1 MTKTILAAVV
11 VTFITALNPTDALSL
26 SHEIDV
32 SIFPP
37 DKSLRATDIIRL
49 APEEIADGEVRFLI
63 NRSMTVEDIRA
74 DIGVE
79 RWYTEEDVDPGL
91 FKPDADSSDLEFIG
105 RSKGIFIAFPEGAP
119 ADDPVSVEIE
129 YSGVLYDSIQA
140 PAEAYAK
147 GFGTTTGLIEDRGV
161 FLTNESLWYPFQFGT
176 MFTFVITADVPYDW
190 MPVSQG
196 DLRDEWIATVDS
208 EDRLFTVW
216 SEPNPT
222 PEIYLVAG
230 KYYRHEEFHDGTWV
244 MTYTY
249 EQSDSLSRV
258 YLDATKR
265 YIGMYERLI
274 GDYPFGKFALVENF
288 WQTGYGMPSFTF
300 LGNKVI
306 RLPFIVRTSYG
317 HEILHNWWGN
327 SVYVDYATGNW
338 CEGLT
343 TYGADYLYK
352 EQMSPEEARDYRHHT
367 LIAFNNYVS
376 EAEDFPLSDFHERHD
391 AASQSVGYGKSLMVY
406 HMLRK
411 SLGDSL
417 FWESLREFYEG
428 SRFTIASWNDLAEA
442 FDEVSGQD
450 LAWFFDQW
458 TSRTGFPAVR
468 LTDPGFSGED
478 GDYLTG
484 FTLEQDSPAFIV
496 DLPVVIETA
505 TGTENILVRLSD
517 ADSTYTVP
525 TTMQPVSIAIDPEY
539 DTFRK
544 LYMEEIPITLGAMF
558 GQDEVV
564 AVIGSDEADT
574 TKAIYRAIAAAWGLA
589 DRTYDETG
597 FDSQMISQEHVWLLG
612 RGGLLSDV
620 LGSGQVDIGID
631 GETAM
636 IANQALPMAGSTL
649 ISAFRNPQ
657 DESLTVGIVIS
668 EDVETLQSLAPRIPH
683 YSKYSYLGFV
693 GRRPALRG
701 VWKAKQSPLRAELKM
716 RSDDD

>member
-1 MTKTILAAVV
+1 MKMTKMILVASALTIV
-11 VTFITALNPTDALSL
+11 TALNPTVALPL
-26 SHEIDV
+26 SHEITV

-37 DKSLRATDIIRL
+37 DKSLRATDVIRL
-49 APEEIADGEVRFLI
+49 APEEIEDGEVRFLI
-63 NRSMTVEDIRA
+63 NKDLTVESIRA

-79 RWYTEEDVDPGL
+79 RWYTEEDVDPGV
-91 FKPDADSSDLEFIG
+91 FKADADSEDLELLG
-105 RSKGIFIAFPEGAP
+105 RSKGIFIVFPEGTC
-119 ADDPVSVEIE
+119 ADGPVSVEIE
-129 YSGVLYDSIQA
+129 YAGVLYDSIQA

-161 FLTNESLWYPFQFGT
+161 FLTNESLWYPFQFDK
-176 MFTFVITADVPYDW
+176 MFRFVIRADVPYDW

-208 EDRLFTVW
+208 EDRVFTVW

-230 KYYRHEEFHDGTWV
+230 KYYRHEEYHDGVWV
-244 MTYTY
+244 MTYTF

-265 YIGMYERLI
+265 YIDMYEGLI

-288 WQTGYGMPSFTF
+288 WQTGYGMPSFTL
-300 LGNKVI
+300 LGSKVI
-306 RLPFIVRTSYG
+306 RLPFIVHTSYG

-352 EQMSPEEARDYRHHT
+352 EQMSAEEARDYRHHT

-376 EAEDFPLSDFHERHD
+376 DAEDFPLSDFHERHD

-417 FWESLREFYEG
+417 FWESLRQFYEK
-428 SRFTIASWNDLAEA
+428 SKFTIASWSDLAA
-442 FDEVSGQD
+442 TFGEVSGQD

-468 LTDPGFSGED
+468 LTDPGYSEED
-478 GDYLTG
+478 GDYSVS
-484 FTLEQDSPAFIV
+484 FTLEQDAPIFVI
-496 DLPVVIETA
+496 DLSVVIETLD
-505 TGTENILVRLSD
+505 GTENALVRVSGS
-517 ADSTYTVP
+517 DSTYTVETSALP
-525 TTMQPVSIAIDPEY
+525 MSIAIDPDY
-539 DTFRK
+539 DTFRR
-544 LYMEEIPITLGAMF
+544 LYTEEIPITLGAMF
-558 GQDEVV
+558 GQDEVI
-564 AVIGSDEADT
+564 AVIGSEEADT
-574 TKAIYRAIAAAWGLA
+574 TKSVYRAVAAAWGLA
-589 DRTYDETG
+589 DLTYDETG
-597 FDSQMISQEHVWLLG
+597 FDASRLAKEHVWLLG
-612 RGGLLSDV
+612 RGTLLTGV
-620 LGSGQVDIGID
+620 LGSDHVDITVD

-636 IANQALPMAGSTL
+636 IAGSELPLAGGTL

-668 EDVETLQSLAPRIPH
+668 QDVETLQSLAPRIPH
-683 YSKYSYLGFV
+683 YSKYSYLGFTG
-693 GRRPALRG
+693 GRPTLRG
-701 VWKAKQSPLRAELKM
+701 VWKAMASPLRAELKK
-716 RSDDD
+716 R